1 MYSEDFSASKH
12 CAMAQQLLTCLSQ
25 WGEGQ
30 VLLHERKF
38 SPVSI
43 IPLVLRTELRF

>member
-1 MYSEDFSASKH
+1 VMWQHA
-12 CAMAQQLLTCLSQ
+12 ATSQ

-43 IPLVLRTELRF
+43 IPLVLHTELHLWRSDDRASWYILI